1 MIYRLEIENF
11 FCFRDRQ
18 TLDLTVPRSVPDEQD
33 GRLAPIFHGS
43 DLRMPKVVVA
53 FGANGSGKS
62 TVLKALTFL
71 FGFISESFRNERF
84 SATHCLP
91 FNTAEDLSR
100 PTRMAMECGGGMT
113 LSRKAFQIASENPSA
128 VPQGTYRYE
137 IALEPAGASGMRKVL
152 SEALKQRPAGR
163 GKWTRVFERDGEGRV
178 VGSKNFPL
186 AGYAKVVDKLPHHAS
201 LIPTLAGFQHEP
213 SQVLLDFVRRGLF
226 TTIYRDENPSPG
238 VLGAP
243 NADLV
248 ALLAD
253 QPKVLEAL
261 NAKIRE
267 IDIGVEE
274 VAVRQQVG
282 GAALF
287 FKHSGL
293 EREMSW
299 SLESTG
305 TRSFISD
312 FPYLYAPIM
321 QRGGISVVDEP
332 DHAVHP
338 IILLDMLDWYRVP
351 DSDSKPARATP
362 TWPPLDW
369 YRAPDSDAKGRVQL
383 WMSCQTPTL
392 MDDLAKEEIVLCE
405 KRLDGSAEVF
415 PLAGIK
421 GVRRDDNYR
430 KKYLSGIYGAIPQLG

>member
-1 MIYRLEIENF
+1 MLMIYRLEVENF

-18 TLDLTVPRSVPDEQD
+18 TLNLTMPRSVPDEQD

-84 SATHCLP
+84 SAVHCWP
-91 FNTAEDLSR
+91 FNAAEHLNR
-100 PTRMAMECGGGMT
+100 PTRLAMECGGGMA
-113 LSRKAFQIASENPSA
+113 LSREASQIAYEDPSA
-128 VPQGTYRYE
+128 LPHGTYRYE
-137 IALEPAGASGMRKVL
+137 IALAPAGDSGVRKVL

-178 VGSKNFPL
+178 SGSKNFPL
-186 AGYAKVVDKLPHHAS
+186 AGYAKVVDKLPGCAS

-213 SQVLLDFVRRGLF
+213 SQVLLDFARRGLF
-226 TTIYRDENPSPG
+226 TKICRDENSLP
-238 VLGAP
+238 ATDT
-243 NADLV
+243 A
-248 ALLAD
+248 ALLAA
-253 QPKVLEAL
+253 QPKMLAAL

-267 IDIGVEE
+267 IDVGVEE
-274 VAVRQQVG
+274 VAVRQQTD

-287 FKHSGL
+287 FRHDGL
-293 EREMSW
+293 EREMTWPSA
-299 SLESTG
+299 STG
-305 TRSFISD
+305 TRSFVGN
-312 FPYLYAPIM
+312 FPVLYAPIVEG
-321 QRGGISVVDEP
+321 GGIAVVDDP

-338 IILLDMLDWYRVP
+338 LVLLHMLDWYRVP
-351 DSDSKPARATP
+351 DRDFQ
-362 TWPPLDW
+362 
-369 YRAPDSDAKGRVQL
+369 GRVQL
-383 WMSCQTPTL
+383 WMSCQTPAL
-392 MDDLAKEEIVLCE
+392 LDDLSKEEIVFCE

-415 PLAGIK
+415 PLAGIR

-430 KKYLSGIYGAIPQLG
+430 KKYLSGVYGAIPQCG